1 MDPDLRFYNA
11 LGASGYGERW
21 TIEEESRIAAGRL
34 AEGEARL
41 LEVGCGS
48 GRALANLPAG
58 VVGVDYA
65 AEMLDAAHA
74 LLPGARLVRAR
85 GEALPFAEG
94 TFPTAVV
101 VNALHNQEDIRVWL
115 CELRRLRPR
124 RLILDYRNY
133 WNPVMQLN
141 GWRFRRVMQ
150 RQRVSYRPRRRGEM
164 IRILAACGWHVTRTV
179 PVRRPV
185 VDAGTGFRWRHA
197 LGHLISRLPC
207 LAPCYLL
214 EAVPMRES
222 GIVTACEGTRGMI
235 G

>member
-1 MDPDLRFYNA
+1 VDPDLRFYNA

-34 AEGEARL
+34 AAGESRV
-41 LEVGCGS
+41 LEVGCGT
-48 GRALANLPAG
+48 GRALANLPPGA
-58 VVGVDYA
+58 VGVDYA
-65 AEMLDAAHA
+65 AEMLGAARM
-74 LLPGARLVRAR
+74 LLPGSRLVRAR
-85 GEALPFAEG
+85 GEALPFAAG
-94 TFPTAVV
+94 AFHTAVV

-115 CELRRLRPR
+115 RALRRLGPQ
-124 RLILDYRNY
+124 RLILDFRNY

-141 GWRFRRVMQ
+141 GWRFRRAMQ

-164 IRILAACGWHVTRTV
+164 LRILAACGWRVIRTV

-185 VDAGTGFRWRHA
+185 TDAGTGFRWRHA

-222 GIVTACEGTRGMI
+222 NSGNRES
-235 G
+235 

>member
-34 AEGEARL
+34 AAGETRE
-41 LEVGCGS
+41 LEVGCGT
-48 GRALANLPAG
+48 GHALANLPRST
-58 VVGVDYA
+58 VGVDFA
-65 AEMLDAAHA
+65 AEMLAGARA
-74 LLPGARLVRAR
+74 LLPDARLVCAR
-85 GEALPFAEG
+85 GEALPFAAG
-94 TFPTAVV
+94 VFRTVVV
-101 VNALHNQEDIRVWL
+101 VNTLHNQEDIRVWL
-115 CELRRLRPR
+115 CALRRLRPE
-124 RLILDYRNY
+124 RLILDFRNY

-141 GWRFRRVMQ
+141 GWLFRRVME

-164 IRILAACGWHVTRTV
+164 IRILAACGWRVTRTV
-179 PVRRPV
+179 PVRRPI

-214 EAVPMRES
+214 EAVPDRES
-222 GIVTACEGTRGMI
+222 LFVDR
-235 G
+235 